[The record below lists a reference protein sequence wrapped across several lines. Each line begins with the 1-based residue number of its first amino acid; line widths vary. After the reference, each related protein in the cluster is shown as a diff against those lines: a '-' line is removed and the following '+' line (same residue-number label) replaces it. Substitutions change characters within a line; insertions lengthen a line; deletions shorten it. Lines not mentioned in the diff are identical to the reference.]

1 MSQISKL
8 VRVEKEKCRYDIED
22 SMKNSELA
30 QLLNSTR
37 DISKL
42 TETWD
47 HISEIQLKYWYDVMS
62 IEQNDYVSYLGI
74 ELREMV
80 AEALMAPVSRIL
92 KDQHIEPDGGF
103 YFYGIHRHPEIA
115 IAFSHRMK
123 MHGLFYDAQTDDF
136 KFQSLEVTKIT
147 SR

>member
-30 QLLNSTR
+30 QILNSTR
-37 DISKL
+37 DSSKL
-42 TETWD
+42 AETWD
-47 HISEIQLKYWYDVMS
+47 HIDEIQLKYWDDVMS

-74 ELREMV
+74 ELRERA
-80 AEALMAPVSRIL
+80 AEALVAPVSQIL
-92 KDQHIEPDGGF
+92 KDRHIEPDGGF
-103 YFYGIHRHPEIA
+103 YFYGIYHHPEIA
-115 IAFSHRMK
+115 IAFSYRME
-123 MHGLFYDAQTDDF
+123 MHGLFYDAQIDSFT
-136 KFQSLEVTKIT
+136 FQSLEVMKIT